1 MAENKP
7 QRTGA
12 SVTAF
17 LNAIADEERRKDCR
31 TVARLMQEVT
41 GEKPAMWGPS
51 IVGFGRY
58 HYRYESGREGD
69 WFLAGFAPRKQ
80 DLTLYITAGFDRY
93 AALMKRL
100 GKHKTGRSCLY
111 IKRLSDIDEGV
122 LRDLV
127 AASVRHMRSVNPE
140 RLGG

>member
-1 MAENKP
+1 MAENKTKP
-7 QRTGA
+7 TKQ

-17 LNAIADEERRKDCR
+17 LNAIADEERRKDCKAL
-31 TVARLMQEVT
+31 TRLMQEVT
-41 GEKPAMWGPS
+41 GETPAMWGTS

-58 HYRYESGREGD
+58 HYRYDSGREGD

-111 IKRLSDIDEGV
+111 IKRLADIDEGV
-122 LRDLV
+122 LRELV
-127 AASVRHMRSVNPE
+127 SASVAHMRSTN
-140 RLGG
+140 RAGA